1 MVFTNDYRIG
11 VADRSA
17 LVLSLVYSGSVA
29 PLLVA
34 LLNGTTVLSFNLQ
47 QQGIVRLSNW
57 IRQEEIT
64 VVCNGA
70 VFRALC
76 PYLDGSHQ
84 FPHRAYFELA
94 AVPPIARILK
104 PIVGICDRLNPVQ
117 YAEQHRSFRG
127 EPILRRQKQDY

>member
-1 MVFTNDYRIG
+1 MGLHRIVLRWVMVFTNDYRIG

-84 FPHRAYFELA
+84 FPHPRVF
-94 AVPPIARILK
+94 RISGG
-104 PIVGICDRLNPVQ
+104 PTN
-117 YAEQHRSFRG
+117 RSHL
-127 EPILRRQKQDY
+127 ETYRRVFATD